1 MPAWLESLDIAD
13 KVASVLGL
21 LVAITSLIAT
31 IRYARQSVHRRTEQ
45 PQDEPEEP
53 ANHDVSPR
61 PAPRPVYAFQ
71 NEPGKE
77 GQGEMIWTLAGLA
90 MGWILLL
97 MGAFARNNHGVP
109 GGFMAI
115 VLGYLVIAGAAYHT
129 WATDKFYRA
138 VGTPARLGRW
148 GFAVFLSMIL
158 AGIIA
163 VTYMFT
169 NPGILR

>member
-31 IRYARQSVHRRTEQ
+31 IRYARQNVHRRTEQ
-45 PQDEPEEP
+45 PQHEPD
-53 ANHDVSPR
+53 HDVSPR

-90 MGWILLL
+90 VGWMLLL
-97 MGAFARNNHGVP
+97 MGVFARNSYGVP
-109 GGFMAI
+109 GGFMTI
-115 VLGYLVIAGAAYHT
+115 MVGYLILAGATYHT

-138 VGTPARLGRW
+138 VGTPARLGWW
-148 GFAVFLSMIL
+148 GLAAFLSMIL
-158 AGIIA
+158 AGIIT
-163 VTYMFT
+163 VTYTLT
-169 NPGILR
+169 NPDILR